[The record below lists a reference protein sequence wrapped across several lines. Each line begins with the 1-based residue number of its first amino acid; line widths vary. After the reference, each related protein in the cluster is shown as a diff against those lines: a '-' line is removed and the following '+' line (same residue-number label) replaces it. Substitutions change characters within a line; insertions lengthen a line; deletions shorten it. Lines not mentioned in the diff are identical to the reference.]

1 MCVPSLSLCILL
13 YTVYMWSCGYTAC
26 IYPFSPYCWCHMM
39 GNGTH
44 CILYKVN
51 YSSLFD
57 DIACLHVL
65 FTAICCLHHLLI
77 NSDFLFL
84 SRALPYF
91 PLPPSPP
98 PSIFLSLPP
107 FPPSLY
113 LYIFMPFLNCFLCTA
128 CVYIVPLTHI
138 PL

>member
-1 MCVPSLSLCILL
+1 MCVLSLSACILL
-13 YTVYMWSCGYTAC
+13 YTVYTWSCRYTAC

-39 GNGTH
+39 GNSTH

-51 YSSLFD
+51 YSFLFD

-65 FTAICCLHHLLI
+65 FTVICCLHHLFI

-91 PLPPSPP
+91 PPPH
-98 PSIFLSLPP
+98 FLSLPP

-113 LYIFMPFLNCFLCTA
+113 LYIFMPFFLLFLCTA
-128 CVYIVPLTHI
+128 CVHIVPLPHI

>member
-1 MCVPSLSLCILL
+1 MCVLSLSLCILL
-13 YTVYMWSCGYTAC
+13 YTVYMWSCRYTAC

-39 GNGTH
+39 GNSTH

-51 YSSLFD
+51 YSFLFD

-65 FTAICCLHHLLI
+65 FTVICYLHHLFI

-91 PLPPSPP
+91 PPPSPP
-98 PSIFLSLPP
+98 PHLSLPP
-107 FPPSLY
+107 SLPSLT
-113 LYIFMPFLNCFLCTA
+113 LSVYIYAFFLLFLCTA
-128 CVYIVPLTHI
+128 CVHIVPLPHI